1 MLLLGDIG
9 NTETKICLINSND
22 KIIKKIIFS
31 SKNLTNLKL
40 KNKFKLL
47 KLKNF
52 NIVKCLFCSVVPQ
65 TFQLIKKYI
74 KQFYK
79 INCLELKDL
88 NIEKLI
94 KIKVNKKQIGSDRLA
109 NAIAATNN
117 KDNFIILDFGTA
129 TTFDVL
135 IKNVYHG
142 GVIAPGLKLSL
153 NMLISNASLI
163 PHLNLKKINKVIGSN
178 TVSAV
183 RSGFYW
189 GYVGLINNI
198 VNLIKKETR
207 KSFKIIITGGFSHL
221 FATSVYKKKVL
232 INKDITINGLIKATG
247 LIK

>member
-1 MLLLGDIG
+1 MVWKYFIQSYRDTI
-9 NTETKICLINSND
+9 EKYC
-22 KIIKKIIFS
+22 
-31 SKNLTNLKL
+31 
-40 KNKFKLL
+40 
-47 KLKNF
+47 
-52 NIVKCLFCSVVPQ
+52 
-65 TFQLIKKYI
+65 KKYI

-207 KSFKIIITGGFSHL
+207 KSFKIIITTAVTILLLKSSLPMSNSCQMIGNWGDHSMGGSEE
-221 FATSVYKKKVL
+221 
-232 INKDITINGLIKATG
+232 
-247 LIK
+247 

>member
-1 MLLLGDIG
+1 
-9 NTETKICLINSND
+9 
-22 KIIKKIIFS
+22 
-31 SKNLTNLKL
+31 
-40 KNKFKLL
+40 
-47 KLKNF
+47 
-52 NIVKCLFCSVVPQ
+52 VVPQ

-163 PHLNLKKINKVIGSN
+163 PHLNLKKINNVIGSN

-207 KSFKIIITGGFSHL
+207 KSFKIIITGGFSNL
-221 FATSVYKKKVL
+221 LGTSVYNKKVI
-232 INKDITINGLIKATG
+232 INKDITINGLIKATD

>member
-9 NTETKICLINSND
+9 NTETKICLINSNN

-31 SKNLTNLKL
+31 SKNLTNFKL

-135 IKNVYHG
+135 IKNV
-142 GVIAPGLKLSL
+142 
-153 NMLISNASLI
+153 
-163 PHLNLKKINKVIGSN
+163 
-178 TVSAV
+178 
-183 RSGFYW
+183 
-189 GYVGLINNI
+189 
-198 VNLIKKETR
+198 
-207 KSFKIIITGGFSHL
+207 
-221 FATSVYKKKVL
+221 
-232 INKDITINGLIKATG
+232 
-247 LIK
+247 